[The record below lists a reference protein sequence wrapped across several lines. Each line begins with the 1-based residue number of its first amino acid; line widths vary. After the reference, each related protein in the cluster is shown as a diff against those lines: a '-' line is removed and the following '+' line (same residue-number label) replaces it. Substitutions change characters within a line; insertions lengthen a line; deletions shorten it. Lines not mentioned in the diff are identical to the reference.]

1 MRSTDPRVIRTR
13 SALRQ
18 ALLGLVRERE
28 LTEVTMGD
36 VAERA
41 MVNRATIYLHYRDRD
56 TLLVDAMEDAVGG
69 IVADVA
75 RCVADATQGP
85 PTDAVPGHLIR
96 LFSHVGDNRALYARL
111 LGPDGSAG
119 FAARL
124 RELCTEAWRIDLP
137 GRTVAGEFLAGALVG
152 VVVGWVSRPD
162 PCPAQEIADEFWQL
176 AARCYL

>member
-13 SALRQ
+13 AALRA
-18 ALLGLVRERE
+18 ALLDLVGERE
-28 LTEVTMGD
+28 LTEVRMGD

-75 RCVADATQGP
+75 RCVADAARQP
-85 PTDAVPGHLIR
+85 VTDAVPGHLVS
-96 LFSHVGDNRALYARL
+96 LFAHVGDNPALYARL
-111 LGPDGSAG
+111 LGPEGSAG

-124 RELCTEAWRIDLP
+124 RELFTDAWRLDLP
-137 GRTVAGEFLAGALVG
+137 DSPVVGEFLSGALVG
-152 VVVGWVSRPD
+152 VIVGWVSRPD
-162 PCPAQEIADEFWQL
+162 PRPAEEIAGQFWQL
-176 AARCYL
+176 AGRCYP